1 VDAEP
6 YESKKAR
13 DTDHHGL
20 DMKFD
25 AYCKQEFK
33 FVDEG
38 PKLVS
43 PVLSTTE
50 VTFRGAL
57 VEARARGV
65 IVDPR
70 CLPRGAVVA

>member
-1 VDAEP
+1 MLYWVGECFSTSAGAGTTLIHPMFSIDPTPAF
-6 YESKKAR
+6 A
-13 DTDHHGL
+13 
-20 DMKFD
+20 
-25 AYCKQEFK
+25 
-33 FVDEG
+33 G
-38 PKLVS
+38 PTYDDYQA
-43 PVLSTTE
+43 VLSITE